1 MALLL
6 SLAAGCAPDIGSD
19 PAAVRAVVE
28 RVAAAR
34 DAGDFSAFTACF
46 SGDVAGRYRRELKT
60 THGDD
65 PRRFFAAKRTMVVTG
80 PVSLRRQAFA
90 RVGVFAIDALGAKP
104 RIQVGVVFRENNWL
118 VDSFVPG
125 DLEDPRTASAD
136 LDGIIA
142 LLQREASDS
151 RAVARGSFRRI
162 QLQRA
167 LEVVAV
173 RRPPRAAGPLA
184 VLLRE
189 DQTGGVR
196 QFAALILGEMGAVAA
211 VVALRDALDDSDLR
225 VRGDAAQALSRLG
238 DTASLERLR
247 ALAETD
253 SSPWVRRRA
262 LAAVEVLDE
271 RVAD

>member
-1 MALLL
+1 MLLL
-6 SLAAGCAPDIGSD
+6 LLAAGCAPDIGSD

-28 RVAAAR
+28 RAAAAR
-34 DAGDFSAFTACF
+34 DAGDVAAFTACF

-60 THGDD
+60 TYGDD
-65 PRRFFAAKRTMVVTG
+65 PRRFFAAKRTMVVIG

-90 RVGVFAIDALGAKP
+90 TVGVFVVDALGAKP

-125 DLEDPRTASAD
+125 DLEEPRTASAD
-136 LDGIIA
+136 LDGISA
-142 LLQREASDS
+142 LLQREASDPRPAAS
-151 RAVARGSFRRI
+151 GSFRRI

-173 RRPPRAAGPLA
+173 RRPPRAAAPLA
-184 VLLRE
+184 KLLRE
-189 DQTGGVR
+189 DRSGGVR
-196 QFAALILGEMGAVAA
+196 QFAAFILGEMGATAEVE
-211 VVALRDALDDSDLR
+211 ALRDALDDSDLR

-238 DTASLERLR
+238 DEASLERLR
-247 ALAETD
+247 VLAETD

-262 LAAVEVLDE
+262 LAAVGTLEE
-271 RVAD
+271 RTAD